1 MNNLRLKALLGAG
14 CFSVALMG
22 SAHAGGFSRG
32 NADTDIIFEDGNF
45 NMRAGVTYVS
55 PHREFTKN
63 PNPALVGT
71 EYTDDYVIPSAAVKF
86 NLTDNLRCAGT
97 MVDNNGG
104 STTYDFPKVSGKL
117 AEDFT
122 TNEKALTCGV
132 KFSVGR
138 GNLWLLGGGFT
149 ENLDYNRV
157 NALGTLPPFNVAL
170 PNANLQLSG
179 QDFGY
184 RVGVAYEIPEIA
196 LRAQVM
202 YRSGTSY
209 GADGS
214 LTVPTAA
221 LLGAQAKQLQA
232 AAIAAFGSGNP
243 VLGAALAQQAA
254 AALTQANL
262 AAANG
267 LETTAPATGT
277 GNLPQSVE
285 MKLQSGIAP
294 GWLAFGS
301 AKWTDWSVQKALIVN
316 SPITN
321 TIDTY
326 NWKDGWTITGGV
338 GHAFTDR
345 LSGLVSLT
353 WDQGVGTGWDLTSD
367 TYTLGIGGSYKD
379 GMGGELRGGV
389 GFSYLTS
396 ATETQYAEVPGV
408 SGNQAVKAG
417 YAVAVNL
424 GYAIKW

>member
-1 MNNLRLKALLGAG
+1 
-14 CFSVALMG
+14 
-22 SAHAGGFSRG
+22 
-32 NADTDIIFEDGNF
+32 
-45 NMRAGVTYVS
+45 
-55 PHREFTKN
+55 
-63 PNPALVGT
+63 
-71 EYTDDYVIPSAAVKF
+71 
-86 NLTDNLRCAGT
+86 

-132 KFSVGR
+132 KFSLGR
-138 GNLWLLGGGFT
+138 GNLWLLGGGFV

-157 NALGTLPPFNVAL
+157 NALGSLPGNVVL
-170 PNANLQLSG
+170 PNANLELAG
-179 QDFGY
+179 QDYGY
-184 RVGVAYEIPEIA
+184 RLGVAYDIPDIA
-196 LRAQVM
+196 LRAQLM

-209 GADGS
+209 GADGN

-232 AAIAAFGSGNP
+232 AAVAALGQGNIP
-243 VLGAALAQQAA
+243 LAQQLGAQAA
-254 AALTQANL
+254 AALQQAYV
-262 AAANG
+262 AAAND
-267 LETTAPATGT
+267 LDTTAPATGT

-285 MKLQSGIAP
+285 LKLQSGIAP
-294 GWLAFGS
+294 GWLAFG
-301 AKWTDWSVQKALIVN
+301 AVKWMDWSVQQALIVN

-326 NWKDGWTITGGV
+326 NWKDGWTVTGGV
-338 GHAFTDR
+338 GHAFTER
-345 LSGLVSLT
+345 LSGLVGLT

-367 TYTLGIGGSYKD
+367 TYTLSIGGSYKD
-379 GMGGELRGGV
+379 GIGGELRGGV

-417 YAVAVNL
+417 YAVALNL
-424 GYAIKW
+424 GYALKW

>member
-14 CFSVALMG
+14 CFSLALMG
-22 SAHAGGFSRG
+22 SVHAGGFSRG
-32 NADTDIIFEDGNF
+32 SADTDIIFEDGNF
-45 NMRAGVTYVS
+45 NMRTSVTYVS

-86 NLTDNLRCAGT
+86 NLTDNFRCAGT

-132 KFSVGR
+132 KFSLGR
-138 GNLWLLGGGFT
+138 GNLWLLGGGFV

-157 NALGTLPPFNVAL
+157 NALGSLPGNVVL
-170 PNANLQLSG
+170 PNANLELAG
-179 QDFGY
+179 QDYGY
-184 RVGVAYEIPEIA
+184 RLGVAYDIPDIA
-196 LRAQVM
+196 LRAQLM

-209 GADGS
+209 GADGN

-232 AAIAAFGSGNP
+232 AAVAALGQGNIP
-243 VLGAALAQQAA
+243 LAQQLGAQAA
-254 AALTQANL
+254 AALQQAYV
-262 AAANG
+262 AAAND
-267 LETTAPATGT
+267 LDTTAPATGT

-285 MKLQSGIAP
+285 LKLQSGIAP
-294 GWLAFGS
+294 GWLAFG
-301 AKWTDWSVQKALIVN
+301 AVKWMDWSVQQALIVN

-326 NWKDGWTITGGV
+326 NWKDGWTVTGGV
-338 GHAFTDR
+338 GHAFTER
-345 LSGLVSLT
+345 LSGLVGLT

-367 TYTLGIGGSYKD
+367 TYTLSIGGSYKD
-379 GMGGELRGGV
+379 GIGGELRGGV

-417 YAVAVNL
+417 YAVALNL
-424 GYAIKW
+424 GYALKW

>member
-14 CFSVALMG
+14 CFSLALMG
-22 SAHAGGFSRG
+22 SVHAGGFSRG
-32 NADTDIIFEDGNF
+32 SADTDIIFEDGNF
-45 NMRAGVTYVS
+45 NMRTSVTYVS

-86 NLTDNLRCAGT
+86 NLTDNFRCAGT

-117 AEDFT
+117 AEEFT
-122 TNEKALTCGV
+122 TNEKAVTCGV
-132 KFSVGR
+132 KFSLGR
-138 GNLWLLGGGFT
+138 GNLWLLGGGFV

-157 NALGTLPPFNVAL
+157 NALGSLPGNVVL
-170 PNANLQLSG
+170 PNANLELAG
-179 QDFGY
+179 QDYGY
-184 RVGVAYEIPEIA
+184 RLGVAYDIPEIA
-196 LRAQVM
+196 LRAQLM

-209 GADGS
+209 GADGN

-232 AAIAAFGSGNP
+232 AAVAALGQGNIP
-243 VLGAALAQQAA
+243 LAQQLGAQAA
-254 AALTQANL
+254 ATLQQAYL

-267 LETTAPATGT
+267 LDTTAPATGT

-285 MKLQSGIAP
+285 LKLQSGIAP

-301 AKWTDWSVQKALIVN
+301 VKWMDWSVQQALIVN

-326 NWKDGWTITGGV
+326 NWKDGWTVTGGV
-338 GHAFTDR
+338 GHAFTER

-379 GMGGELRGGV
+379 GIGGELRGGV
-389 GFSYLTS
+389 GLSYLTS

-417 YAVAVNL
+417 YAVALNL
-424 GYAIKW
+424 GYALKW